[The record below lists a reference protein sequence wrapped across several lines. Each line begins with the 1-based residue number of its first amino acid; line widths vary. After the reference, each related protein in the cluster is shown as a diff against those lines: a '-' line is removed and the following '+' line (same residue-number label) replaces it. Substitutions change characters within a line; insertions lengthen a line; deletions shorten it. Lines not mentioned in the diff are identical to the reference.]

1 MHYLYLEHITTMPTL
16 SRSFLFVPANRPDR
30 FEKAA
35 RSGAHQVIVDLED
48 AVAPE
53 DKEAARAHVA
63 QWEGR
68 ATVIV
73 RINGAD
79 SPWFAADL
87 EMVRRSG
94 ITMVMV
100 PKADPAALDLVAK
113 PLGQRCR
120 AVALIETVEGYANL
134 RIICQNPV
142 VSRLAFGN
150 LDFGVDAG
158 VTELNRELDPVRL
171 QIVLESR
178 LAGLPAP
185 IDGVTTSWSDT
196 EAFSAEVRHAKA
208 LGLGGKLCIH
218 PAQVGLVNDAF
229 LPTAE
234 EIAWAQRVM
243 DATAGRGGAI
253 ALDGKMIDGP
263 VIDRA
268 RSILAASA

>member
-1 MHYLYLEHITTMPTL
+1 MPTL

-30 FEKAA
+30 FEKAV
-35 RSGAHQVIVDLED
+35 RSGAHRVIVDLED

-63 QWEGR
+63 RWEGR
-68 ATVIV
+68 ATVVV

-79 SPWFAADL
+79 SPWFAADM
-87 EMVRRSG
+87 EMVRRG
-94 ITMVMV
+94 GLTMLMV
-100 PKADPAALDLVAK
+100 PKADPAAMDLVAEF
-113 PLGQRCR
+113 LGQRCR
-120 AVALIETVEGYANL
+120 AIALIETVEGYASL
-134 RIICQNPV
+134 RTICENPV

-150 LDFGVDAG
+150 LDFGVDSG

-178 LAGLPAP
+178 LARLSAP
-185 IDGVTTSWSDT
+185 IDGVTTAWSDT
-196 EAFSAEVRHAKA
+196 EAFSAEVRRAKA

-229 LPTAE
+229 RPTAE

-243 DATAGRGGAI
+243 DATAGRGGAV

-268 RSILAASA
+268 RAILAAGAPTVL

>member
-1 MHYLYLEHITTMPTL
+1 MPASL
-16 SRSFLFVPANRPDR
+16 PRSFLFVPANRPDR
-30 FEKAA
+30 FEKAV
-35 RSGAHQVIVDLED
+35 RSGAHRVIIDLED

-53 DKEAARAHVA
+53 DKDGARAHIA

-68 ATVIV
+68 CTAIV

-79 SPWFAADL
+79 SPWFAADMA
-87 EMVRRSG
+87 MVAGSG
-94 ITMVMV
+94 VTMLMV
-100 PKADPAALDLVAK
+100 PKADPAALDLAAGY
-113 PLGQRCR
+113 LGQGCR
-120 AVALIETVEGYANL
+120 AIALIETVTGYANL
-134 RIICQNPV
+134 RTIGKIPV
-142 VSRLAFGN
+142 VAQLAFGN

-158 VTELNRELDPVRL
+158 VTELARELDPVRL

-185 IDGVTTSWSDT
+185 IEGVTTAWSDT
-196 EAFSAEVRHAKA
+196 EAFSAEVRRSNA
-208 LGLGGKLCIH
+208 LGFGAKLCIH

-234 EIAWAQRVM
+234 EVAWAQRVM
-243 DATAGRGGAI
+243 DATAGRSGAI

-268 RSILAASA
+268 RVILAAKA